1 MKKLTLPIVLLL
13 PLTAMAATET
23 PDTARTKQLEE
34 VVVEGDLTRTDA
46 RRTVYTPTT
55 RQKNAAQTATDL
67 LGRMSIP
74 QIRIDDESTVL
85 TAAGNP
91 VAIYIDYLPATRQ
104 DIEGMRM
111 ADVRNVE
118 YLDFPSDPRFQNN
131 QHVVNFIMQRYEYGG
146 YVKLYGLE
154 QFIANNG
161 RLNAFAKLQYKRM
174 TYDLAAGG
182 SYTNTPHT
190 GSELTETF
198 RLPRH
203 HAPDKV
209 FERLSETTSAKYK
222 NNDYWTTFRA
232 LYYTDKVTMR
242 TCWRPTSTTPRS
254 TASQAA

>member
-55 RQKNAAQTATDL
+55 RQKHAAQTATDL

-104 DIEGMRM
+104 DNQSKRK
-111 ADVRNVE
+111 ANDHTDQKHNFTSNPRNHTN
-118 YLDFPSDPRFQNN
+118 QHNNNNN
-131 QHVVNFIMQRYEYGG
+131 QHNH
-146 YVKLYGLE
+146 
-154 QFIANNG
+154 NN
-161 RLNAFAKLQYKRM
+161 NQ
-174 TYDLAAGG
+174 
-182 SYTNTPHT
+182 H
-190 GSELTETF
+190 
-198 RLPRH
+198 
-203 HAPDKV
+203 
-209 FERLSETTSAKYK
+209 
-222 NNDYWTTFRA
+222 NNIYN
-232 LYYTDKVTMR
+232 
-242 TCWRPTSTTPRS
+242 
-254 TASQAA
+254 